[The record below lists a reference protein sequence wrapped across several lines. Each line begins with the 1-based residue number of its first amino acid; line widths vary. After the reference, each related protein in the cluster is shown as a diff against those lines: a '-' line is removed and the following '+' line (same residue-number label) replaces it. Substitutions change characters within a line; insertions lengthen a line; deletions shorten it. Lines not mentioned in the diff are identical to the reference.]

1 MTIGENIANAR
12 YAAMVSQRDLAERVG
27 VSAGMIAQVET
38 GIKIPN
44 VVIAKKIAD
53 ELGVKLDE
61 LFK

>member
-27 VSAGMIAQVET
+27 VSAGMIAQVEL
-38 GIKIPN
+38 GAKIPN